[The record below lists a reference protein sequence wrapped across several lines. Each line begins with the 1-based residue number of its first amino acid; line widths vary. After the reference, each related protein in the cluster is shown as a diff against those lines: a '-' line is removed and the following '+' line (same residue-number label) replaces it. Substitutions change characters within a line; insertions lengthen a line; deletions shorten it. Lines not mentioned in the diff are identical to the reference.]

1 MKNLIVSAA
10 AFVAVFL
17 GASQSGVDW
26 SPAFNDAPVKPEEAK
41 RIEDAVPAKAFA
53 RPAKSRRMLVY
64 SATSGFRHKSIPHG
78 KMALELIGKRT
89 GAFEAVVSDDLKH
102 FEPENLKRFD
112 AVCLLNV
119 TGDFFLP
126 HPKDLGAMEPERQQ
140 KLKDNDLR
148 LKKALIEYVE
158 RGGGLVGIHSAT
170 DACYKHEAYGKMIG
184 GYFDGHP
191 WTQDSRVTIRVED
204 PDHALTRPVFKEKE
218 YSFLEE
224 IYQFKE
230 EPYSRDRLR
239 VLLNL
244 DPEKS
249 DKPKKEGA
257 IKRKD
262 NDFAVC
268 WVQQFGEGRVFY
280 TSLGHREDIY
290 MNPVMLSHYLAGIQ
304 FAVGDLKAD
313 TTPSAKRKA
322 R

>member
-1 MKNLIVSAA
+1 MKNLLVSAV

-26 SPAFNDAPVKPEEAK
+26 APASNDAPVKPEEAK
-41 RIEDAVPAKAFA
+41 RVEDAVPAKVFA

-78 KMALELIGKRT
+78 KIALDLIGKKT
-89 GAFEAVVSDDLKH
+89 GAFEAVISDELKN
-102 FEPENLKRFD
+102 FEPENLKGFD

-170 DACYKHEAYGKMIG
+170 DACYKYEAYGKMIG

-204 PDHALTRPVFKEKE
+204 PDHELTRPVFKERE

-224 IYQFKE
+224 IYQFRE
-230 EPYSRDRLR
+230 EPYSRERLR

-249 DKPKKEGA
+249 DKPKKEGS

-268 WVQQFGEGRVFY
+268 WVQKFGEGRVFY

-304 FAVGDLKAD
+304 FAVGDMKAD
-313 TTPSAKRKA
+313 TAPSAKRNA

>member
-1 MKNLIVSAA
+1 MKNLIVSAV

-17 GASQSGVDW
+17 GAPQSGVDW
-26 SPAFNDAPVKPEEAK
+26 APAFNDAPVKPEEAK

-89 GAFEAVVSDDLKH
+89 GAFEAVVSDDLKN

-140 KLKDNDLR
+140 KMKDNDLR

-170 DACYKHEAYGKMIG
+170 DACYKYEAYGKMIG

-191 WTQDSRVTIRVED
+191 WTQDCRVTIRVED
-204 PDHALTRPVFKEKE
+204 PDHELTRPVFKERE

-224 IYQFKE
+224 IYQFRE